1 MKAWLTI
8 FSSFVPSS
16 LLAIPTNINGIT
28 VRFVGRKELLINKL
42 ASGHPEDL
50 VDHMALLP
58 KDPE

>member
-1 MKAWLTI
+1 M
-8 FSSFVPSS
+8 PSS

-50 VDHMALLP
+50 IDHMALLP